1 MKSTSSQPA
10 APTATQP
17 LASRWP
23 HPACLD
29 DDDLLAQCDTGK
41 TRARGPGG
49 QHRNKVETGV
59 ELRHLPTGIQAHA
72 TERRSVTENK
82 RVAVWRLRLA
92 LAVEVRTAVG
102 LGEVG
107 SALWRSRVRG
117 AVRQAGPKAD
127 PVLKALGVK
136 LRDGAEAAAASGAA
150 SGRIVVSPDHSD
162 YPSLLAEALD
172 VIAAC
177 GWDLKTAGT
186 RLGVSM
192 SQLLKLVKDHAPAL
206 TMLNARRTDA
216 GMKPLK

>member
-1 MKSTSSQPA
+1 MDSTSQHPD
-10 APTATQP
+10 APP
-17 LASRWP
+17 WS

-29 DDDLLAQCDTGK
+29 DDALLAQCESSK

-59 ELRHLPTGIQAHA
+59 ELRHLPTGIEAHA

-82 RVAVWRLRLA
+82 RVAVKRLRLA
-92 LAVEVRTAVG
+92 LAVDVRTPVA

-107 SALWRSRVRG
+107 STLWRSRVRG
-117 AVRQAGPKAD
+117 AVRQSEGKGD

-136 LRDGAEAAAASGAA
+136 LRDGAKAAAASGAA
-150 SGRIVVSPDHSD
+150 SGRIVISPDHHD

-177 GWDLKTAGT
+177 GWDIKTAGV

-192 SQLLKLVKDHAPAL
+192 SQLLKLVKDHPPAL
-206 TMLNARRTDA
+206 VMLNGRRVNA
-216 GMKPLK
+216 GLKPLK